1 MIIKGNDSYSQE
13 LLPPWV
19 RKEKQNQVNM
29 KIVILKLRHPALITE
44 PPQFFFVDRVLK
56 KSFGFIH
63 F

>member
-44 PPQFFFVDRVLK
+44 PPQFFF
-56 KSFGFIH
+56 FC
-63 F
+63 